1 MGRHRIPLQNTTDA
15 RRYIGSIIN
24 RMEDGT
30 LDPKLGGKLAY
41 AANFLVR
48 ALELEC
54 IEKRLLRLED
64 AADRRE
70 AIDVTPTT
78 QQLTGGT

>member
-1 MGRHRIPLQNTTDA
+1 MGRQRIPLQNTTDA

-48 ALELEC
+48 ALELESV
-54 IEKRLLRLED
+54 ERRLNQLEQS
-64 AADRRE
+64 AARSVL
-70 AIDVTPTT
+70 IDVSPK
-78 QQLTGGT
+78 QLT